1 MIKWSE
7 KEASIRALEQGGRV
21 DPKDLIEAARAEGHP
36 CHGDF
41 TWDIKQAANQC
52 WRDQARKL
60 IRRCSFRLA
69 IEHIEFDVV
78 AYVSSP
84 DDDTTFRSLP
94 KLRSKTDISAVLAA
108 EVANLHG
115 VASRV
120 YGIARAKVGIVGEGV
135 VVQLGA
141 IKDQLAD
148 LKETMNE

>member
-1 MIKWSE
+1 MSKWSD
-7 KEASIRALEQGGRV
+7 KEAAIRALEHGGQV

-41 TWDIKQAANQC
+41 TWDMNEAAAER

-60 IRRCSFRLA
+60 IRRCSFVVTV
-69 IEHIEFDVV
+69 EEVGVPVV

-84 DDDTTFRSLP
+84 DDDNTFHSLP
-94 KLRSKTDISAVLAA
+94 KLRSKTKVSAVLAA

-120 YGIARAKVGIVGEGV
+120 YGIALVKVGIVGEGV

-141 IKDQLAD
+141 IRDQLAD
-148 LKETMNE
+148 IKETMDE